1 MVEHLQDQSLDTE
14 TARMVA
20 RQVDETISEASD
32 TAEHVAILKA
42 FAAAAVFGYAEMT
55 SLATAAQWLR
65 LSADYVEELAA
76 RQKGDLN

>member
-1 MVEHLQDQSLDTE
+1 MAEHLQDQSLDSA

-20 RQVDETISEASD
+20 NQVDEIISEARD

-65 LSADYVEELAA
+65 LSADYVDGLAA